1 MAHQSHPRRS
11 AAPPI
16 VSSKW
21 GIMKYLC
28 LVVVDEQKLAAMS
41 GQDAKTL
48 DDMSLDYA
56 NMLDERGQLLSSYA
70 LQSTQAATT
79 VRVRSGN
86 VLVTDGPFAESN
98 EQVGGYLLIEAV
110 DLNEAIAIAA
120 KQPGAVLGGVE
131 IRPVR
136 DLRE

>member
-1 MAHQSHPRRS
+1 
-11 AAPPI
+11 
-16 VSSKW
+16 
-21 GIMKYLC
+21 MKYLC
-28 LVVVDEQKLAAMS
+28 LVMVDEQKLAEMS
-41 GQDAKTL
+41 GSDAKKL
-48 DDMSLDYA
+48 EDVSLDYA
-56 NMLDERGQLLSSYA
+56 NMLAERGQLLSTYA
-70 LQSTQAATT
+70 LQSTQSATT
-79 VRVRSGN
+79 VRVQSGK

-98 EQVGGYLLIEAV
+98 EQVGGYLLIEAA

>member
-1 MAHQSHPRRS
+1 
-11 AAPPI
+11 
-16 VSSKW
+16 
-21 GIMKYLC
+21 MKYLC
-28 LVVVDEQKLAAMS
+28 LVMVDEQKLAAMS
-41 GQDAKTL
+41 GEDAKIL
-48 DDMSLDYA
+48 DDVSLDYA
-56 NMLDERGQLLSSYA
+56 NMLDERGQLLSTYA

-98 EQVGGYLLIEAV
+98 EQVGGYLLIEAS